1 MHFICIK
8 IRNLTGLSSS
18 PQLSV
23 FLHELAFSF
32 GKISHKTSEDSSSF
46 MIYSYTQTH
55 THILYFKISHFFK
68 LVYDTKF

>member
-1 MHFICIK
+1 MCH
-8 IRNLTGLSSS
+8 RHLGVRLGEVGWTAS

-46 MIYSYTQTH
+46 MIYSYTNSYSH
-55 THILYFKISHFFK
+55 TL
-68 LVYDTKF
+68 L